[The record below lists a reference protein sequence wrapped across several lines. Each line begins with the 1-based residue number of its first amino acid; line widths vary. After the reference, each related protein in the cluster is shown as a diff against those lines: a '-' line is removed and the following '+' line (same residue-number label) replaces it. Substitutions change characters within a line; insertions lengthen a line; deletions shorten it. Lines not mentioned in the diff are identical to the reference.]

1 MASDL
6 RGFDADMH
14 TDPDTSTVAPSRLW
28 AAGGFL
34 LILLPTVVLMTWL
47 DIGRQ
52 KDQSIQLLLEKGAA
66 LIRSFEAGTR
76 TGMAHMA
83 SGVFRLQRLLAETA
97 QQEDIVYLLVTD
109 DQGRIVAHNDPDRV
123 GARHGEELDLAA
135 VAAGGAEAWRMVD
148 TTNGRRVFE
157 VYRKFMPG
165 IAAGPLPPGRHSGPM
180 RHGPQMMR
188 RWLEQNWPHV
198 EPPSAERLVIFVGL
212 DTSAVEAVRAANTRH
227 AAGMAVILLV
237 AAAAG
242 FAGLVRLQGYR
253 VTRTSLRR
261 IRAFSDR
268 LVESLPVGLVALD
281 PDGVV
286 AAVNPAACDLLKQTA
301 PHLVG
306 QSAARALPTP
316 LAALADRLGPQ
327 QARLEAELSCPTED
341 GRDLPLVVNAAW
353 IADAEGADA
362 GKILLLKD
370 LSEVRALEAAVK
382 RSERL
387 AAIGSLAGGVAHEIR
402 NPLSSLKG
410 FATYFKQRSPG
421 RPEDQ
426 KIATIMIGEVDRL
439 DRVVGQLLELSRPVT
454 VSPKPLPVRSVIE
467 GAVAVVRPRAVEA
480 GVQLEVNLP
489 DDGAPVPM
497 DPERMHQVLLNL
509 LINAIEAMR
518 GGGKL
523 QVSAKT
529 VENGIEIRVADT
541 GRGIAAED
549 LGHVFDPYFTTK
561 STGTGL
567 GLAIVHNIIEAHG
580 GTVAIDSRP
589 GGGTTVRLRLPFSPA
604 GSDDDSHA

>member
-1 MASDL
+1 MRTDM
-6 RGFDADMH
+6 DAKS
-14 TDPDTSTVAPSRLW
+14 PAPGRIW

-52 KDQSIQLLLEKGAA
+52 KDRSIQLLLEKGAA

-83 SGVFRLQRLLAETA
+83 SGVFRLQRLLTETA

-109 DQGRIVAHNDPDRV
+109 DQGRIVVHNDPDRV
-123 GARHGEELDLAA
+123 GARHGANLDLAT
-135 VAAGGAEAWRMVD
+135 VAAGGTEAWRMVEATD
-148 TTNGRRVFE
+148 GRQVFE

-165 IAAGPLPPGRHSGPM
+165 IAGGPEPPGRPPGPM

-188 RWLEQNWPHV
+188 RWLEQTWPHG
-198 EPPSAERLVIFVGL
+198 EPPSPERLVIFVGL
-212 DTSAVEAVRAANTRH
+212 DMSAVEAAQAANKRH
-227 AAGMAVILLV
+227 AAGMAAVLLA

-242 FAGLVRLQGYR
+242 FAGLVRLEGYR
-253 VTRTSLRR
+253 AARTSLRR

-281 PDGVV
+281 PEGLV
-286 AAVNPAACDLLKQTA
+286 AAVNPAACELLKQEGPRLIGRPA
-301 PHLVG
+301 
-306 QSAARALPTP
+306 QSALPAP
-316 LAALADRLGPQ
+316 LAVLADRLGPHQ
-327 QARLEAELSCPTED
+327 TRVETEVVCPTDD
-341 GRDLPLVVNAAW
+341 GQHLPLVVNAAW
-353 IADAEGADA
+353 IADAEGGDA

-370 LSEVRALEAAVK
+370 MSEVRALEAAVK

-421 RPEDQ
+421 RPEDE
-426 KIATIMIGEVDRL
+426 KIAAIMIGEVDRL
-439 DRVVGQLLELSRPVT
+439 NRVVGQLLELSRPVT

-467 GAVAVVRPRAVEA
+467 TAVAVVRPRAAEA
-480 GVQLEVNLP
+480 GVVLEVALP
-489 DDGAPVPM
+489 EDTAPVPM

-509 LINAIEAMR
+509 LINAIEAM
-518 GGGKL
+518 GGGGRL
-523 QVSAKT
+523 QVT
-529 VENGIEIRVADT
+529 VQTMEHGIEIQVADT
-541 GRGIAAED
+541 GPGIAGED
-549 LGHVFDPYFTTK
+549 MDHVFDPYFTTK

-567 GLAIVHNIIEAHG
+567 GLAIVHNIIDAHG
-580 GTVAIDSRP
+580 GTVTIDSRH
-589 GGGTTVRLRLPFSPA
+589 GAGTTVRLRLPFLRT
-604 GSDDDSHA
+604 GGDDDGRA

>member
-1 MASDL
+1 MASEL
-6 RGFDADMH
+6 REFETDMH
-14 TDPDTSTVAPSRLW
+14 RVRDNKSPAPGRLW

-109 DQGRIVAHNDPDRV
+109 DQGRIIAHNDAGRV
-123 GARHGEELDLAA
+123 GARHGADLDLVA
-135 VAAGGAEAWRMVD
+135 VAAGATDTWRIVSDAE
-148 TTNGRRVFE
+148 GRQIFE

-165 IAAGPLPPGRHSGPM
+165 IASVPEPSERHPGPM

-188 RWLEQNWPHV
+188 RWLEQNWRHG
-198 EPPSAERLVIFVGL
+198 EPPSPERLVIFVGL
-212 DTSAVEAVRAANTRH
+212 DMRAVEAARSANTRH

-242 FAGLVRLQGYR
+242 FAGLVRLEGYR
-253 VTRTSLRR
+253 AARTSLRR
-261 IRAFSDR
+261 IRAFSER
-268 LVESLPVGLVALD
+268 LVENLPVGLVALD
-281 PDGVV
+281 RDGVV
-286 AAVNPAACDLLKQTA
+286 AAVNPAACDLLKQPA
-301 PHLVG
+301 SGMVG
-306 QSAARALPTP
+306 HPAAETLPAP
-316 LAALADRLGPQ
+316 LAALADRLGPLQ
-327 QARLEAELSCPTED
+327 SRLETEVSCPTGGGD
-341 GRDLPLVVNAAW
+341 HPLVVNAAW

-362 GKILLLKD
+362 GKMLLLKD
-370 LSEVRALEAAVK
+370 LSEVRTLEAAVK

-421 RPEDQ
+421 RPEDE

-439 DRVVGQLLELSRPVT
+439 NRVVGQLLELSRPVT
-454 VSPKPLPVRSVIE
+454 VSPTPLPVRSVIE
-467 GAVAVVRPRAVEA
+467 GAVAVVRPRAAEA
-480 GVQLEVNLP
+480 GVNLDVVP
-489 DDGAPVPM
+489 SDDAPPVPM

-509 LINAIEAMR
+509 LINAIEAMSE
-518 GGGKL
+518 GGRL
-523 QVSAKT
+523 QVFVKT
-529 VENGIEIRVADT
+529 VENGIEIQVVDT
-541 GRGIAAED
+541 GPGIGAED

-567 GLAIVHNIIEAHG
+567 GLAIVHSIIEAHG

-589 GGGTTVRLRLPFSPA
+589 GAGTTVRLRLPFSPLGGEHDRRA
-604 GSDDDSHA
+604 